1 VRGLCLSASANTGA
15 DEGPGKKSSVSV
27 TFRSKGCRGT
37 ISDPNRFTSTCAG
50 GSALGQCAH
59 CRSTYLD
66 PRIELGSTVDSAHL
80 KLDQLCA
87 VPAKEESE
95 EAGKEAGDG
104 ERRVLWQFA
113 ETDYKALFIKADSE
127 ERITSITA
135 LLRPGREQPFDK
147 IGDLNKAPIIS
158 ESEVAW
164 DVIRPDHP
172 LFRVVGRGYQKEGRY
187 HLNFCG

>member
-1 VRGLCLSASANTGA
+1 VEVRLANARTV
-15 DEGPGKKSSVSV
+15 EVL
-27 TFRSKGCRGT
+27 
-37 ISDPNRFTSTCAG
+37 TSI
-50 GSALGQCAH
+50 LG
-59 CRSTYLD
+59 
-66 PRIELGSTVDSAHL
+66 IELGATVDSAHL

-95 EAGKEAGDG
+95 EVGKEGGDG

-127 ERITSITA
+127 EHITSITA
-135 LLRPGREQPFDK
+135 LLRPGHEQPFDK

-172 LFRVVGRGYQKEGRY
+172 LFRVVGRGAKKKADTILIFVVKRPQLEKE
-187 HLNFCG
+187 